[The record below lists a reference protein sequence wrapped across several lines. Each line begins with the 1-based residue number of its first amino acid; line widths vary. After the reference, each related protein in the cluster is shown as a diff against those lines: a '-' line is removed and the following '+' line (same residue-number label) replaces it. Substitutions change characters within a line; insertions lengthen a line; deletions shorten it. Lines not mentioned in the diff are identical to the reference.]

1 MKNRWY
7 KDPLV
12 MFFAVGLVLFFSA
25 GGIGDDERLSIEVR
39 SQDIDRLA
47 QQWSLQMRREPSTRE
62 LDGLVDQYLKEEI
75 YYREALHLGLDRDD
89 TIVRRRMLQKLTF
102 LTEDLAVSDA
112 PTGDTLKQY
121 HQANSEQYKQPKRYS
136 FQHRYF
142 STDRR
147 DNAEQIAAQAVT
159 EKGLL
164 GDPFMLQRQYAQR
177 SEREIGDLFGREFAT
192 ALAALKPDQQWQ
204 GPLRSAYG
212 WHVIQLSDTT
222 PSRVIQFDEI
232 QERVLADW
240 QQTQRQTANEEY
252 YRSLRERYQVQMPEP
267 AATATQASAP

>member
-12 MFFAVGLVLFFSA
+12 MFFAVGLVLFFIA

-159 EKGLL
+159 EKSLL

-212 WHVIQLSDTT
+212 WHAVSYTHLTLPT
-222 PSRVIQFDEI
+222 K
-232 QERVLADW
+232 A
-240 QQTQRQTANEEY
+240 
-252 YRSLRERYQVQMPEP
+252 
-267 AATATQASAP
+267 